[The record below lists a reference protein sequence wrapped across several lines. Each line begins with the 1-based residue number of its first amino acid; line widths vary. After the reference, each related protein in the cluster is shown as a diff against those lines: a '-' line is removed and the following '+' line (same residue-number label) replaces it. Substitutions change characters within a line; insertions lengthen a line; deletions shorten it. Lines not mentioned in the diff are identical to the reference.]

1 MIGVVVPFV
10 QGVHFPIFNVDV
22 LNTAHEQLQFVLVEY
37 FDYGQRDQF
46 AETVQKRV
54 HLLLHSSH
62 ETPLDY
68 TPENHTMLPNSF

>member
-37 FDYGQRDQF
+37 FDYG
-46 AETVQKRV
+46 
-54 HLLLHSSH
+54 
-62 ETPLDY
+62 
-68 TPENHTMLPNSF
+68 